1 MSVFVG
7 KIQRTLCLL
16 LLIAAPSA
24 SYSQELTHFF
34 TIHNRGGVRGEKLHD
49 KSIASPKSAIF
60 HPSGEKFYVNSLEGF
75 NTTIYSWPKL
85 AKLKTVD
92 HSFDDESGR
101 LFKNNESTVFGLDYH
116 SYVPSAGPN
125 VFQGKPVESTFSHN
139 GRFLWISYY
148 RRSFDRYAISPS
160 AMAIVD
166 TKTDEIVRVMP
177 TGPLPKMLA
186 ASPDGRYLVVTHWGN
201 NTLGVIDIQSDDPMK
216 FKYVQELTVGRYL
229 KLKNY
234 RGRDRDAACGL
245 CLRGT
250 VFSPD
255 SKFLFVARMSGSG
268 PGVSVFSVKD
278 WSHLAWLKGFPST
291 PRHIR
296 IHPTQA
302 MLYVSSN
309 VAGYISRISLA
320 SIVDLIQKS
329 TKPEISIR
337 KVIEKIRIGGGART
351 FDFSNEG
358 DLLFATV
365 NNSARVKA
373 VDISKK
379 KMSIVAETGVHSFPV
394 GLAVGPKNF
403 IVTTS
408 QGKRG
413 RYGGNAVDII
423 EWKPPKPKQ
432 SATN

>member
-1 MSVFVG
+1 MSALRFNLPR
-7 KIQRTLCLL
+7 ILILILLSALPTL
-16 LLIAAPSA
+16 SH
-24 SYSQELTHFF
+24 SQELTKYF
-34 TIHNRGGVRGEKLHD
+34 TIHNRGGVKGDSLSD
-49 KSIASPKSAIF
+49 KNIASPKSAIF
-60 HPSGEKFYVNSLEGF
+60 HPNGKKFYVNSLEGF
-75 NTTIYSWPKL
+75 NTTVYSWPGL
-85 AKLKTVD
+85 HKLKTVM
-92 HSFDDESGR
+92 HEFDSESGR
-101 LFKNNESTVFGLDYH
+101 LFKNNESTVFGLDYNVF
-116 SYVPSAGPN
+116 VPSTGPN
-125 VFQGKPVESTFSHN
+125 VFQGKPVEFSFSHQ

-148 RRSFDRYAISPS
+148 RRSFDHHAISPS
-160 AMAIVD
+160 ALAIVD
-166 TKTDEIVRVMP
+166 TRTDEIVRVMP

-186 ASPDGRYLVVTHWGN
+186 ASPDGRYLAVTHWGN
-201 NTLGVIDIQSDDPMK
+201 NTLGVIDIRSDDPMK
-216 FKYVQELTVGRYL
+216 FSYVQELTVGRYL
-229 KLKNY
+229 KLARY

-250 VFSPD
+250 AFSPD
-255 SKFLFVARMSGSG
+255 SKLLFVARMSGSG

-278 WSHLAWLKGFPST
+278 WRHLAWLKGSPST

-296 IHPTQA
+296 IHPAQA

-309 VAGYISRISLA
+309 VSGYISRLSLA
-320 SIVDLIQKS
+320 SIAELIQSS

-337 KVIEKIRIGGGART
+337 KLIEKIRVGGGART

-358 DLLFATV
+358 DLLFTTV

-373 VDISKK
+373 VDISKM

-413 RYGGNAVDII
+413 RFGGNAVDII
-423 EWKPPKPKQ
+423 EWKARKPTQ
-432 SATN
+432 TVQN